1 MNYSEFKENLERLID
16 INVTDFLLGYS
27 GGVDSHV
34 LLFLMH
40 QLRSLSPHVKLTAIH
55 INHNLSHNSPAWVV
69 HCQNI
74 CSQLEIP
81 LLIFPIVLNLKKGMS
96 LEEAARNERYRVF
109 FDQMQSAETCLL
121 TAHHQN
127 DQAETVLIQLL
138 RGAGPKGLAAM
149 PQIQKFSHG
158 KLIRPLLNVTRKEIN
173 HFAEQNKLNW
183 INDESNQDFRFARNF
198 LRDKIT
204 PILEDQ
210 WPSFGKSLSRS
221 ARHCAETSK
230 LLEDLAEIDLNQLQN
245 QSNSIDAGLFLK
257 LSFSRQS
264 NLLRYWI
271 QKCRVRVP
279 NESKL
284 HAFIKMLQQAGVDK
298 SPKIVWEGVELFKQR
313 NQIYLLPK
321 DNNSNIPVGF
331 QEGGEARA
339 SSRSGA
345 YIEYV
350 SSEWQQQSQ
359 NLKGDGYSLKK
370 IIWDLKGPLMLPNQ
384 LGILSVRE
392 HVLGGLDPA
401 IRFKP
406 LEVRFR
412 SQGEKIQPVGSPYRK
427 SLKKLF
433 QEWNIPAWQRSQI
446 PLLYLDGKL
455 ISVIGYCIS
464 QEIVATQG
472 LGLEISWKKN
482 NDHFDN

>member
-1 MNYSEFKENLERLID
+1 MNYSEFKENLEQLID

-81 LLIFPIVLNLKKGMS
+81 LLIFSVFLNLRKGMS

-109 FDQMQSAETCLL
+109 FDQIQSAETCLL

-183 INDESNQDFRFARNF
+183 ISDESNQDFRFTRNF

-257 LSFSRQS
+257 LSFPRQS

-271 QKCRVRVP
+271 QKRRVRVP

-313 NQIYLLPK
+313 NQIYLLSK
-321 DNNSNIPVGF
+321 DYNSD
-331 QEGGEARA
+331 
-339 SSRSGA
+339 
-345 YIEYV
+345 
-350 SSEWQQQSQ
+350 SQ
-359 NLKGDGYSLKK
+359 KKLIWNLE
-370 IIWDLKGPLMLPNQ
+370 GPLTLPNQ

-472 LGLEISWKKN
+472 LGLEISWEK
-482 NDHFDN
+482 

>member
-149 PQIQKFSHG
+149 PQIQKFSDG
-158 KLIRPLLNVTRKEIN
+158 KLIRPLLNVTRKEIY

-183 INDESNQDFRFARNF
+183 ISDESNQDFRFTRNF

-313 NQIYLLPK
+313 NQIYLLSK
-321 DNNSNIPVGF
+321 DYNSD
-331 QEGGEARA
+331 
-339 SSRSGA
+339 
-345 YIEYV
+345 
-350 SSEWQQQSQ
+350 SQ
-359 NLKGDGYSLKK
+359 KKLIWNLE
-370 IIWDLKGPLMLPNQ
+370 GPLTLPNQ

-401 IRFKP
+401 IKSKS
-406 LEVRFR
+406 LEVGFR
-412 SQGEKIQPVGSPYRK
+412 TPGEKIQPVGSPYRK